1 MSKAQHPPPELLE
14 RFLRN
19 DTEAAENRKVV
30 RHLLAGC
37 PECQKVT
44 RALWVLGEDEIRQLR
59 QKLVRPRPRRD
70 PAAYGAVF
78 DQVAA
83 ETFRQAGALAPA
95 QRSAEA
101 RLAELLALA
110 PADRLVRLLADSSWG
125 SVPLAEQLLAKLQE
139 MLDIRDG
146 AALPLAELGALLVE
160 KLDPRAAGRTLTQA
174 LRSRA
179 WALFAEA
186 RRQAGDLEGAGR
198 ALAGAEALCFGVGA
212 IAEGPAATPVEAEI
226 CYFRARLAIDQMRF
240 AEAGAD
246 LARAIEIHRRTGDTV
261 ALCRAIILEGA
272 LCNWM
277 GDDDGAR
284 ERLGEGLAL
293 LDRRTEPRLTAEAL
307 YRLVPLAE
315 DPAEALRLL
324 TQSRELYEQAGD
336 PSNLIRLRRLEG
348 KVEETLGH
356 FAAAEAHLSE
366 ARKGFL
372 QAGLG
377 REAAQTSL
385 DLALLYV
392 HQGKTLDIHQ
402 LARWTFPVF
411 SSKSVQK
418 ETIYALLV
426 LQWEAESDRI
436 NPEFIGE
443 IARYLDPAPRPGRS
457 GLSAVH

>member
-1 MSKAQHPPPELLE
+1 MSKAQHPSSELLE
-14 RFLRN
+14 RFLRH
-19 DTEAAENRKVV
+19 DTGAAENRQVV
-30 RHLLAGC
+30 RHLLSGC
-37 PECQKVT
+37 PECQRVT
-44 RALWVLGEDEIRQLR
+44 RALWVLGEDEIRLLR
-59 QKLVRPRPRRD
+59 QELVRPRPRRD
-70 PAAYGAVF
+70 PAEYGAVF

-83 ETFRQAGALAPA
+83 ETFRQAEALAPA

-110 PADRLVRLLADSSWG
+110 PADRLARLLADGSWA
-125 SVPLAEQLLAKLQE
+125 SFPLAEQLLAKLHE
-139 MLDIRDG
+139 MLEIRDA
-146 AALPLAELGALLVE
+146 AALPLAELGAVLVE
-160 KLDPRAAGRTLTQA
+160 KLDPRATGSTPALA

-179 WALFAEA
+179 WMLFAEA
-186 RRQAGDLEGAGR
+186 RRQARDLEGAAR
-198 ALAGAEALCFGVGA
+198 ALAGAEALCFGAGA
-212 IAEGPAATPVEAEI
+212 IADDPDGGPVVADI
-226 CYFRARLAIDQMRF
+226 CYFRARLAIDQLRF

-246 LARAIEIHRRTGDTV
+246 LARAVEIRRRTGDTA
-261 ALCRAIILEGA
+261 ALCRVIILDGA
-272 LCNWM
+272 LCTWI
-277 GDDDGAR
+277 GEDDKAR

-293 LDRRTEPRLTAEAL
+293 LDRRIEPRLTAEAL

-324 TQSRELYEQAGD
+324 AESRALYQQAGD
-336 PSNLIRLRRLEG
+336 PSNLTRLRRLEG
-348 KVEETLGH
+348 KVEEKLGN

-366 ARKGFL
+366 ARKEFL
-372 QAGLG
+372 EAGLG

-392 HQGKTLDIHQ
+392 HQGKPLDIHQ